1 MTNPPSP
8 PSPALGA
15 LRWHHARL
23 ADLPAL
29 ELARIYRA
37 RQRVFV
43 VEQTCIYLDADALD
57 ERSWHLAAWSPLHD
71 EPVAYARIVDP
82 GGHYDEPS
90 IGRVL
95 TSGAARGTGVG
106 RELVARALAISD
118 AVHRGAA
125 LRISAQI
132 RLQRFYGGFG
142 FEVQGEPYLEDD
154 MPHIGM
160 WRAPRNATR

>member
-1 MTNPPSP
+1 MTDAPSP
-8 PSPALGA
+8 PLLGQ

-57 ERSWHLAAWSPLHD
+57 ERAWHLAAWAPQHV

-95 TSGAARGTGVG
+95 TSDVTRGTGLG
-106 RELVARALAISD
+106 RELVRRAVALSD
-118 AVHRGAA
+118 AQHGGAA
-125 LRISAQI
+125 LRISAQF

-160 WRAPRNATR
+160 WRAPRNAAG

>member
-1 MTNPPSP
+1 MSSSPSP
-8 PSPALGA
+8 LGT
-15 LRWHHARL
+15 LRWQHARL

-29 ELARIYRA
+29 ALARIYRA

-57 ERSWHLAAWSPLHD
+57 ERSWHLAAWAPGHD

-82 GGHYDEPS
+82 GGACEEPS

-95 TSGAARGTGVG
+95 TSDAARGTGAG
-106 RELVARALAISD
+106 RELVARALALCD
-118 AVHRGAA
+118 EQHDGAA
-125 LRISAQI
+125 VRISAQI
-132 RLQRFYGGFG
+132 RLQRFYGAFG

-160 WRAPRNATR
+160 WRAPRQPLR